1 MDTQKMRDT
10 LFARLKKNYDDTRTD
25 LLQLDRQELIDKSE
39 RIAETAHVFKHLTE
53 DHQFEES
60 ELDYLLQFQNPLEVV
75 TDHWMDYELDLD
87 VMDGVIWDA
96 CDKQADVTEYPLI
109 KDKAAREEPAW
120 LRKFVNVD
128 ILASLDAVM
137 RGHTESYQS
146 DFQIDKEI
154 IRKAAQST
162 EPEDKVLLWMSRPG
176 GTYCFKERD
185 AFLRDTR
192 AHNSWRFYHEQTK
205 DKVLAYTVEISGWKG
220 DKVVGN
226 LYELDYQQHAAH
238 VRRAALPVSSVL
250 ITLDDG
256 QTRQVPYEEY
266 RNNPDAIRRATG
278 IRYEPED
285 ESVLMGLLCRE
296 QARREQLK
304 TGNFKIH
311 IQSLTDNRI
320 QAEAKRIVSEFRGLT
335 EPNSPNKTHYMVQ
348 LSRGFSILS
357 GSKEIDR
364 LFDALPYKS
373 LSMSG
378 LNGEKGIWL
387 MVSKDENRDQPVLSK
402 KASVKNQL
410 KEARPFIP
418 ADRPKSQEEVR

>member
-87 VMDGVIWDA
+87 VMDGVIWDT
-96 CDKQADVTEYPLI
+96 CDKQADITEYPLI
-109 KDKAAREEPAW
+109 KDKTARETPT
-120 LRKFVNVD
+120 LRKFVGVD
-128 ILASLDAVM
+128 ILASLEAVM
-137 RGHTESYQS
+137 RRHTESYQS

-154 IRKAAQST
+154 IQKAARSP
-162 EPEDKVLLWMSRPG
+162 EPEDKALLWMSRPQ

-185 AFLRDTR
+185 TFLRDTR

-205 DKVLAYTVEISGWKG
+205 DKVLAYAVTITGWKG
-220 DKVVGN
+220 DKVMGN
-226 LYELDYQQHAAH
+226 LYELDYQQHAEH
-238 VRRAALPVSSVL
+238 VRRASLPVSSVL
-250 ITLDDG
+250 ITRDDG
-256 QTRQVPYEEY
+256 QTRQVSFKEY
-266 RNNPDAIRRATG
+266 RDNPDVSRRATG
-278 IRYEPED
+278 IRYEPKD
-285 ESVLMGLLCRE
+285 ESVLRGLL
-296 QARREQLK
+296 RREQERHEQLK
-304 TGNFKIH
+304 AGNFKIH

-348 LSRGFSILS
+348 LSRGFPLS
-357 GSKEIDR
+357 YGSAEIDR
-364 LFDALPYKS
+364 LFDAIPYKS

-387 MVSKDENRDQPVLSK
+387 MVSKDENRDQTVRQK
-402 KASVKNQL
+402 KASVKKQL
-410 KEARPFIP
+410 KEARPPISG
-418 ADRPKSQEEVR
+418 DRPKSQEEVR

>member
-1 MDTQKMRDT
+1 MDTQGMRDA
-10 LFARLKKNYDDTRTD
+10 LFACLKENYDDYQND
-25 LLQLDRQELIDKSE
+25 LLQLDRQELVDKAE

-53 DHQFEES
+53 DHQFEEN
-60 ELDYLLQFQNPLEVV
+60 ELEYLMQFHNPLEVV
-75 TDHWMDYELDLD
+75 TDHWMDYELNLD
-87 VMDGVIWDA
+87 VMDGVIWEA

-109 KDKAAREEPAW
+109 KDKAAREVPAS
-120 LRKFVNVD
+120 LRKFVGVD
-128 ILASLDAVM
+128 ILISLEAVM
-137 RGHTESYQS
+137 RRHTESYQS

-154 IRKAAQST
+154 IRKAAQSS
-162 EPEDKVLLWMSRPG
+162 EPEDKTLLWMSRPG

-185 AFLRDTR
+185 VFLRDTR

-205 DKVLAYTVEISGWKG
+205 DKVLAYAVEISGLKSG
-220 DKVVGN
+220 KVMGN
-226 LYELDYQQHAAH
+226 LYELDYPEHAEH
-238 VRRAALPVSSVL
+238 VRRAALLLSTVL
-250 ITLDDG
+250 LTLNDD
-256 QTRQVPYEEY
+256 QTRQVGYKEY
-266 RNNPDAIRRATG
+266 RNNPDVARRATN

-285 ESVLMGLLCRE
+285 ESVLRGLM
-296 QARREQLK
+296 RREQTRCELLK

-311 IQSLTDNRI
+311 MQSLTDNRL
-320 QAEAKRIVSEFRGLT
+320 QAEAERIVSGFRELT

-348 LSRGFSILS
+348 LSRGFSNLS
-357 GSKEIDR
+357 GSKEVDR
-364 LFDALPYKS
+364 LFDTLPYKS

-418 ADRPKSQEEVR
+418 ADRPKSQDEVR

>member
-1 MDTQKMRDT
+1 MDTQGMRDA
-10 LFARLKKNYDDTRTD
+10 LFARLKENYNDYRND
-25 LLQLDRQELIDKSE
+25 LLQLDRQELVDKAE

-53 DHQFEES
+53 DHQFEEN
-60 ELDYLLQFQNPLEVV
+60 ELEYLLQFQSPLEVV
-75 TDHWMDYELDLD
+75 TDHWMDYELNLD

-109 KDKAAREEPAW
+109 KDKAARDEPTH
-120 LRKFVNVD
+120 LRKFVNID

-137 RGHTESYQS
+137 RRHTESYQS

-162 EPEDKVLLWMSRPG
+162 ETEDKTLLWMSRPG

-185 AFLRDTR
+185 MFLRDTR

-220 DKVVGN
+220 DKIVGN
-226 LYELDYQQHAAH
+226 LCELDYQQHAEH
-238 VRRAALPVSSVL
+238 VRRASLPVFSVL
-250 ITLDDG
+250 ITRDDG
-256 QTRQVPYEEY
+256 KIRQVPYEEY
-266 RNNPDAIRRATG
+266 RDNPDVARRATG

-285 ESVLMGLLCRE
+285 ESVHLGLLRRE

-311 IQSLTDNRI
+311 LQSLTDSLI
-320 QAEAKRIVSEFRGLT
+320 QAEADRIVSEFGVLI

-348 LSRGFSILS
+348 LSPGIDLLY
-357 GSKEIDR
+357 GSREIDT
-364 LFDALPYKS
+364 LLDMLPYKS

-378 LNGEKGIWL
+378 LKGEKGLWL
-387 MVSKDENRDQPVLSK
+387 MVSKDENRDQTLLQK
-402 KASVKNQL
+402 KASVKQQL
-410 KEARPFIP
+410 KEAQLPVP
-418 ADRPKSQEEVR
+418 SDRPKPREEVR

>member
-1 MDTQKMRDT
+1 MDTQEMRDA
-10 LFARLKKNYDDTRTD
+10 LLARLKQNYEDYQNSF
-25 LLQLDRQELIDKSE
+25 LQLDQQELIDRAE
-39 RIAETAHVFKHLTE
+39 RIAETTHVYKFLTE
-53 DHQFEES
+53 EHQFKETEPQ
-60 ELDYLLQFQNPLEVV
+60 YLMQFQNPLEVM
-75 TDHWMDYELDLD
+75 TDHWMDYELNLD
-87 VMDGVIWDA
+87 VMDGVVWDV
-96 CDKQADVTEYPLI
+96 CDKQADIGEYPLM
-109 KDKAAREEPAW
+109 KDKAAREEPGH

-128 ILASLDAVM
+128 VLASLEAVM
-137 RGHTESYQS
+137 RRHTESYQS

-162 EPEDKVLLWMSRPG
+162 ETEDKTLLWMSRPG

-185 AFLRDTR
+185 VFLRDTG

-226 LYELDYQQHAAH
+226 LYELDYPEHAAH

-256 QTRQVPYEEY
+256 QTRQVGYEEY
-266 RNNPDAIRRATG
+266 RNNPDVVRWATN

-285 ESVLMGLLCRE
+285 ESVLRGLLRRE
-296 QARREQLK
+296 QTRCEQLK

-311 IQSLTDNRI
+311 MQSLTDNRI
-320 QAEAKRIVSEFRGLT
+320 QAEAERIVSEFRGLT

-348 LSRGFSILS
+348 LSRGFSNLS

-364 LFDALPYKS
+364 LFDTIPYKS